1 MRTPPIEYGP
11 RTVSIPLVN
20 QELICLASASPR
32 RAILLEQIGLPYVQ
46 KPVDIDEAV
55 LPGESPVDFV
65 RRVALE
71 KATAAWHEGSDG
83 LLTLAA
89 DTAVVLAGE
98 IFGKPADAA
107 AAAAMLGRLS
117 GRTHEVLTAVAAV
130 LEGERDC
137 VLSRSRVSFQRLD
150 ATQIER
156 YIATGEPLDKAGAY
170 GIQGL
175 AAIFVERLEGSFS
188 GVMGL
193 PLRETAAMLSRF
205 GIAVLK
211 PAVAV
216 PA

>member
-1 MRTPPIEYGP
+1 
-11 RTVSIPLVN
+11 LVN

-32 RAILLEQIGLPYVQ
+32 RAVLLEQIGLSYVQ
-46 KPVDIDEAV
+46 KPVDIDETV

-71 KATAAWHEGSDG
+71 KATAAWRDG
-83 LLTLAA
+83 GDGALTLAA
-89 DTAVVLAGE
+89 DTAVVLEGE
-98 IFGKPADAA
+98 IFGKPTDAADAA
-107 AAAAMLGRLS
+107 AKLGRLS

-137 VLSRSRVSFQRLD
+137 VVSRSRVSFRRLAD
-150 ATQIER
+150 SEIER
-156 YIATGEPLDKAGAY
+156 YVATGEPLDKAGAY

-193 PLRETAAMLSRF
+193 PLCETAALLDRF
-205 GIAVLK
+205 GIDVLT
-211 PAVAV
+211 PAVGL